1 MRTEVKADSAN
12 RTAALAPA
20 FSLAP
25 EVPGIAAADIT
36 ARQLWWFATVASAG
50 IAMWL
55 FAFGGTWPLWSVAVI
70 LLAAPHLIGAPQP
83 YTFAGPVPSEIAE
96 FFAAH
101 PLGVG
106 PVTWVILGRFAAYF
120 LDKEQRR
127 QF

>member
-55 FAFGGTWPLWSVAVI
+55 FALCFWRY
-70 LLAAPHLIGAPQP
+70 LAALERCRN
-83 YTFAGPVPSEIAE
+83 PSCSTAFDWGTTALHICRT
-96 FFAAH
+96 
-101 PLGVG
+101 G
-106 PVTWVILGRFAAYF
+106 TI
-120 LDKEQRR
+120 
-127 QF
+127 